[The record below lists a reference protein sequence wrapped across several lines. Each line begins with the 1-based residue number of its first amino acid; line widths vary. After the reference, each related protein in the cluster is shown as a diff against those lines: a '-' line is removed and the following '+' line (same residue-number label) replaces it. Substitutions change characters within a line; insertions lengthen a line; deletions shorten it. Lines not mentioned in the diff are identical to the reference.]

1 MRDKHV
7 LVHSIPHQNPA
18 FHIIFFFISP
28 MGQAPSTPVSST
40 DLSHRDIFTTDESI
54 GRDYTAD
61 IPDECLAGIFQF
73 LSSVDRK
80 TCSAVCRRWLR
91 VDGENR
97 QRLSLNAKAS
107 LVDFVPS
114 LFSRFDSVTK
124 LALRCDRKSTSVN
137 DDALVLI
144 SLRCRNL
151 VRLKLRG
158 CREVTEHG
166 MADVAKNCTN
176 LKKLSCGSCA
186 FGAKGVYAFVNNSI
200 VLEEVSIKRLRGV
213 EKDNNDG
220 VDGAESLPLSVTS
233 SSLRSICL
241 KELVNGHCFAPLIV
255 NSKKLETLKL
265 IRCLGDWD
273 VTLESV
279 GKLNSGLVEIH
290 LEKVQVSDVGL
301 LGVSKC
307 LKLESL
313 HLVKTPE
320 CSDVGL
326 CEVAERCKMLKKLHI
341 DGWRTNRIGDC
352 GLMSVAKHCPNL
364 QELVLIAMY
373 PTSLSLAAI
382 VSGCQGLERFAL
394 CGICTVGDAEIESIV
409 AKCGALRKLCIK
421 GCPVSNAGIA
431 ALASGCPNLVKLKV
445 RKCRRVNGEVVEW
458 LRERRSS
465 LVFSIDYSTEVEA
478 LDGSGSDVGAQE
490 SSMASPPIDTTQ
502 VSMVDDPPSSSN
514 NSSSNNNN
522 NRLSMFRNKFGFL
535 AGRNLVPCAFRKW
548 ANIDDISS
556 TSFQ

>member
-1 MRDKHV
+1 
-7 LVHSIPHQNPA
+7 
-18 FHIIFFFISP
+18 
-28 MGQAPSTPVSST
+28 MGQAPSTPVSSP
-40 DLSHRDIFTTDESI
+40 DLSRREIFNTGHADFSDESI
-54 GRDYTAD
+54 VGGRDYTAD

-124 LALRCDRKSTSVN
+124 LALRCDRKSASVN

-158 CREVTEHG
+158 CREVTELG
-166 MADVAKNCTN
+166 MAGVAKNCTN

-186 FGAKGVYAFVNNSI
+186 FGAKGVYAFVNNST

-213 EKDNNDG
+213 ENGNG
-220 VDGAESLPLSVTS
+220 DGAESVPLSVTS
-233 SSLRSICL
+233 SSSLKSICL
-241 KELVNGHCFAPLIV
+241 KELVNGHSFAPLII

-265 IRCLGDWD
+265 IRCSGDWD

-313 HLVKTPE
+313 HLVKAPE

-326 CEVAERCKMLKKLHI
+326 CQVAERCKMMKKLHI
-341 DGWRTNRIGDC
+341 DGWRTNRIGDS
-352 GLMSVAKHCPNL
+352 GLMAVAKHCPNL
-364 QELVLIAMY
+364 QELVLIAMF
-373 PTSLSLAAI
+373 PTSLSLTAI
-382 VSGCQGLERFAL
+382 VSSCQGLERFAL
-394 CGICTVGDAEIESIV
+394 CGICTVGDAEIEGIV

-431 ALASGCPNLVKLKV
+431 AFASGCPNLVKLKV

-458 LRERRSS
+458 LREKRSP
-465 LVFSIDYSTEVEA
+465 LVLSIDFSTEVEA
-478 LDGSGSDVGAQE
+478 LDGSGSDVGPQE
-490 SSMASPPIDTTQ
+490 SSTAFPPIDTTQ
-502 VSMVDDPPSSSN
+502 VSLVDDALSSSN
-514 NSSSNNNN
+514 SSSSSNNNN
-522 NRLSMFRNKFGFL
+522 NRLSMLRNKFGFL
-535 AGRNLVPCAFRKW
+535 AGRNLMPCAFRRW